1 MGAPGSSLRLIYGV
15 ASAPS
20 CPLEQMC
27 PAQGV
32 TQGPTRLTYGR
43 AGAPHWCSSYSS
55 APRAGPGPNAAL
67 CKMKRP
73 PEAFGM
79 GTHVSATQQ
88 MGTHEPLASSCLQDC
103 PPLCCRGCRGV
114 LKPLMMPCDALCH
127 CLMPYT
133 RL

>member
-43 AGAPHWCSSYSS
+43 AGA
-55 APRAGPGPNAAL
+55 RTDAAHIAQPQEPAQVQMQL
-67 CKMKRP
+67 CVR
-73 PEAFGM
+73 
-79 GTHVSATQQ
+79 
-88 MGTHEPLASSCLQDC
+88 
-103 PPLCCRGCRGV
+103 
-114 LKPLMMPCDALCH
+114 
-127 CLMPYT
+127 
-133 RL
+133 